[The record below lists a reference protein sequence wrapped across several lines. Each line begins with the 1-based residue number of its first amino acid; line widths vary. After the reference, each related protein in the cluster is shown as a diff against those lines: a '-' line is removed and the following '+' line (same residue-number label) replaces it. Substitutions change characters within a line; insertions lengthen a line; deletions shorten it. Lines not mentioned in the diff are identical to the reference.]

1 VEELTVV
8 DDDFTVVVELL
19 VPELL
24 EAAAAVVVELVEALV
39 PEVVEAVVPV
49 APEVDGL
56 ELETTDSAVRCV
68 CPENEAAATAEKIPV
83 RPAAPARANLV
94 KRRIRLTPSF
104 RAPVLL
110 GDIRFPF

>member
-49 APEVDGL
+49 APELDGL
-56 ELETTDSAVRCV
+56 ELETTDSAVR
-68 CPENEAAATAEKIPV
+68 
-83 RPAAPARANLV
+83 
-94 KRRIRLTPSF
+94 
-104 RAPVLL
+104 
-110 GDIRFPF
+110 